1 MLKFQNSN
9 VVYVL
14 IDVVLII
21 ILVTI
26 PRGDIVIEY
35 GTGVPLEITCV
46 LDPDNEKVRNLYRNH
61 TADGGE
67 AYTPSQRILF
77 YKNAERV
84 SRQYMTIIN
93 STAAQLRIPNPPA
106 GRDTFYCTLLL
117 DDPLLPSHDNSSDAQ
132 LSTQSSDLSTFP
144 TQPPTSLETSGPPS
158 LVSQASEVGVC
169 LNSVAVGCE
178 LLICLFSGWYLCI
191 ASKFYQQLFIIKI
204 VVNCII
210 TRVLRAKINFI

>member
-1 MLKFQNSN
+1 MPLFLSSVCVRVNHN
-9 VVYVL
+9 
-14 IDVVLII
+14 VVLII
-21 ILVTI
+21 LVTV

-46 LDPDNEKVRNLYRNH
+46 LDPDNEKVRNLFRND

-67 AYTPSQRILF
+67 ATTPSQRIMF

-93 STAAQLRIPNPPA
+93 STAAQLHISDPPA
-106 GRDTFYCTLLL
+106 GRDTYYCTLLL
-117 DDPLLPSHDNSSDAQ
+117 DEQLRPNHDYDNSSDAQ
-132 LSTQSSDLSTFP
+132 LSTQSNDSPTFP

-178 LLICLFSGWYLCI
+178 FSGFFFFNMNSIL
-191 ASKFYQQLFIIKI
+191 
-204 VVNCII
+204 VII
-210 TRVLRAKINFI
+210 TNKNRCKP